1 HRQHQFTGCIQ
12 VAPEQALA
20 GFAQVLQR
28 FVATAVS
35 APQVL
40 GDMHQGVM
48 GADARVY
55 GEQVWVASIAA
66 VEGALGCVGLNC
78 NDPFPRRRPKLYA
91 GWKTGGQASRLAKR
105 LHAHN
110 CHYGSPLSHPGFH
123 TRSLNRQRPGDRQET
138 G

>member
-1 HRQHQFTGCIQ
+1 MFQG
-12 VAPEQALA
+12 
-20 GFAQVLQR
+20 

-40 GDMHQGVM
+40 GDMDQGVM

-78 NDPFPRRRPKLYA
+78 NDPFPRRRRKLYA